1 MNHSA
6 NDSTTD
12 PATTTVNTCPTWCL
26 RHEPNVEDL
35 CIGPA
40 VELDF
45 GQAHPDNPQGARD
58 ARILSY
64 NEPGG
69 VTLSLVVNGTESF
82 DMNPTQARQ
91 IGMALIQAADNAT
104 VADVTG
110 GRHLM
115 LVTGG
120 AR

>member
-1 MNHSA
+1 MDIMTHSA
-6 NDSTTD
+6 NSNTPDATSNCPPWCIRHD
-12 PATTTVNTCPTWCL
+12 PGVP
-26 RHEPNVEDL
+26 EL

-45 GQAHPDNPQGARD
+45 GQVHPDNPQGARD

-64 NEPGG
+64 SEPGTG

-82 DMNPTQARQ
+82 DMTPTQARQ
-91 IGMALIQAADNAT
+91 IGMTLIQAADNAT
-104 VADVTG
+104 IGAVASD
-110 GRHLM
+110 RHLT

-120 AR
+120 A